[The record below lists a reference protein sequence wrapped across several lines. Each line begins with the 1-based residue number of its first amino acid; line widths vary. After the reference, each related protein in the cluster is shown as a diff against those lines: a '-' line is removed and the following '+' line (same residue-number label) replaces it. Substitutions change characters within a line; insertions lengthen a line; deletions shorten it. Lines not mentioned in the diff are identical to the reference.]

1 MINNTQQQEENT
13 LPVSAEI
20 RKIKTK
26 KTTTSSSA
34 TILVID
40 DELDITLTFKSA
52 LKHNGFKVDAYNDPV
67 LALSYFKPNSYDLLL
82 IDINMPHMNGFE
94 LCEQL
99 LKIDANPKICF
110 MSAGQINQE
119 ALREVHPTKNIGCFI
134 SKPVAIDYLVSR
146 LKAELN

>member
-1 MINNTQQQEENT
+1 MINNNQQQEENT

-119 ALREVHPTKNIGCFI
+119 ALRECTSNK
-134 SKPVAIDYLVSR
+134 KYR
-146 LKAELN
+146 LFYQQTSCN